1 MLEENDTLNTA
12 PLAPDDLVLLRKFLE
27 AWCDEHAVDLTDEA
41 AADTASALISWYQ
54 SDTSRRLLLKPES
67 VKAPPAPPRIQLL
80 LQKLKQTP
88 KSS

>member
-1 MLEENDTLNTA
+1 MLEENDNLNTT

-41 AADTASALISWYQ
+41 AKDTASALISWYQ
-54 SDTSRRLLLKPES
+54 SDAGRRILLKPES
-67 VKAPPAPPRIQLL
+67 LKNPPAPPRIQLL

-88 KSS
+88 RSR